1 MWKSLNRRIDLFFKR
16 IVERCA
22 SFRRSLSG
30 YSPFRDRRL
39 WILLTVLPVA
49 GYLLCG
55 RIAIA
60 VSPSLSHRIF
70 ILDRSGRTPR
80 TGDYVLFTFSSPL
93 YEEGRRHK
101 AIKEVICRE
110 GERLTVDR
118 VQRNFYCDGRY
129 VATAKVVSIKEK
141 PLPLFV
147 HNGAI
152 PKGMLFVT
160 GAHRDSFDS
169 RYWGFLEEKTIEA
182 IARPLF

>member
-1 MWKSLNRRIDLFFKR
+1 MWKLLSRRIALFFKR
-16 IVERCA
+16 IGERCA

-30 YSPFRDRRL
+30 YSPFRDWRL
-39 WILLTVLPVA
+39 WILLTVLSVA
-49 GYLLCG
+49 GYLLCS

-80 TGDYVLFTFSSPL
+80 TCDYVLFTFSSPL
-93 YEEGRRHK
+93 YEEGKRHK

-118 VQRNFYCDGRY
+118 LQRNFYCEGRY
-129 VATAKVVSIKEK
+129 VATAKVASRKEK

>member
-1 MWKSLNRRIDLFFKR
+1 MNRRIGLTIGRLGD
-16 IVERCA
+16 RCA

-30 YSPFRDRRL
+30 YAPFRDRRL
-39 WILLTVLPVA
+39 WILLTVLSVA
-49 GYLLCG
+49 GYLLCS

-80 TGDYVLFTFSSPL
+80 TGEYVLFTFSSPL
-93 YEEGRRHK
+93 YEQGRRHK

-118 VQRNFYCDGRY
+118 LHRNFYCDGRY
-129 VATAKVVSIKEK
+129 VATAKVASLKEK

-152 PKGMLFVT
+152 PKGFLFVT
-160 GAHRDSFDS
+160 GTHRDSFDS

-182 IARPLF
+182 IAHPLF

>member
-1 MWKSLNRRIDLFFKR
+1 MWKSLNRRISRYFKR
-16 IVERCA
+16 IGAWCT
-22 SFRRSLSG
+22 SFRRSLPG

-39 WILLTVLPVA
+39 WILLTVLSVA

-80 TGDYVLFTFSSPL
+80 TGDYVLFTFASPL
-93 YEEGRRHK
+93 YEQGKRHK

-118 VQRNFYCDGRY
+118 LQRNFYCEGRY
-129 VATAKVVSIKEK
+129 VATAKVASRKEK

>member
-1 MWKSLNRRIDLFFKR
+1 MDW
-16 IVERCA
+16 
-22 SFRRSLSG
+22 
-30 YSPFRDRRL
+30 RL
-39 WILLTVLPVA
+39 WILLTVLSMA
-49 GYLLCG
+49 GYLLCS

-80 TGDYVLFTFSSPL
+80 TGDYVLFTFSSPF
-93 YEEGRRHK
+93 YEEGKRHK

-118 VQRNFYCDGRY
+118 LQRNFYCDGRY
-129 VATAKVVSIKEK
+129 VATAKVASRKEK

>member
-1 MWKSLNRRIDLFFKR
+1 MWKSLNRRIGH
-16 IVERCA
+16 ICEGIGERCA
-22 SFRRSLSG
+22 SFRSSLSG
-30 YSPFRDRRL
+30 YSPLRDRRL
-39 WILLTVLPVA
+39 LILLTVLSVA
-49 GYLLCG
+49 GYLLCS

-80 TGDYVLFTFSSPL
+80 TGEYVLFSFSSPL
-93 YEEGRRHK
+93 YENGRRYR
-101 AIKEVICRE
+101 AIKEVVCRE

-118 VQRNFYCDGRY
+118 LHRHFFCDGRY
-129 VATAKVVSIKEK
+129 LAMAKLTSLSGR

-152 PKGMLFVT
+152 PKGFLFVT
-160 GAHRDSFDS
+160 GTHRDSFDS

-182 IARPLF
+182 IASPLF

>member
-1 MWKSLNRRIDLFFKR
+1 MWKSLNHRIDLICER
-16 IVERCA
+16 IGDRCKL
-22 SFRRSLSG
+22 FRKSLSG

-39 WILLTVLPVA
+39 WILLAVLSVA
-49 GYLLCG
+49 GYLLCS

-93 YEEGRRHK
+93 YEEGKRHK
-101 AIKEVICRE
+101 AIKEVVCRE

-118 VQRNFYCDGRY
+118 LRRHFFCDERY
-129 VATAKVVSIKEK
+129 VATAKVASLKEK

-152 PKGMLFVT
+152 PKGQLFVMGT
-160 GAHRDSFDS
+160 HRDSFDS

>member
-1 MWKSLNRRIDLFFKR
+1 MWKSLNHRINLFFER
-16 IVERCA
+16 IGERCA
-22 SFRRSLSG
+22 SFRSSLSG

-39 WILLTVLPVA
+39 WILLTVLSVS
-49 GYLLCG
+49 GYLLCS

-93 YEEGRRHK
+93 YEQGRRHK

-118 VQRNFYCDGRY
+118 VHRYFYCNGKY
-129 VATAKVVSIKEK
+129 VAMAKVTSLSGK

-147 HNGAI
+147 HNGVI
-152 PKGMLFVT
+152 PKGFLFVT
-160 GAHRDSFDS
+160 GTHRDSFDS

-182 IARPLF
+182 IAHPLF